1 MKLCCTFLYFVIC
14 IQRVDNCSF
23 VFSLDK
29 WCVLKQGT
37 LSRLPWIHYSYIKH
51 SGCST
56 NMVMNKKKYSYM
68 IHSGYST
75 NMVMNKKKWVFWHLT
90 VSAKKKQCSQMYQNC
105 KVRVF
110 SIFITFEHDD
120 TLVWML
126 VHDSKKLGLKQDG
139 HSFEH
144 WYYRDLT
151 CASLQD
157 VDTIIRVDT
166 LWTTA
171 LYQGSLEG

>member
-37 LSRLPWIHYSYIKH
+37 LSRLPWINYSYIKH

-56 NMVMNKKKYSYM
+56 NMVMNKKQYSYI

-90 VSAKKKQCSQMYQNC
+90 VFAKKKQCSQVYQNC
-105 KVRVF
+105 KIRVF

-126 VHDSKKLGLKQDG
+126 VHDSKKLGLKQDA

-157 VDTIIRVDT
+157 FDTIIRVDT